1 VTQQD
6 PRIAQ
11 RYAAQPS
18 PWTKVFVVLGLVLVV
33 GLAGWLAWAIW
44 AHSTPKVTSRMTG
57 FEIVDEHTVVGHIDV
72 SLRTGTTGASCL
84 VRALA
89 EDHTPV
95 GDATFTPKHG
105 HNEVTV
111 RTERKATSLE
121 SVGCSA
127 DGQNDAR

>member
-18 PWTKVFVVLGLVLVV
+18 VWPKVFLVLVLV
-33 GLAGWLAWAIW
+33 LILALAGWLAWAIYV
-44 AHSTPKVTSRMTG
+44 HSSPKVASRMTG
-57 FEIVDEHTVVGHIDV
+57 WKVVDEHTVVANVDV
-72 SLRTGTTGASCL
+72 DLRTGTTGASCL
-84 VRALA
+84 VRAYA

-95 GDATFTPKHG
+95 GDATFTPDHG
-105 HNEVTV
+105 RNQITV
-111 RTERKATSLE
+111 RTERRATSLE
-121 SVGCSA
+121 SIGCSA

>member
-18 PWTKVFVVLGLVLVV
+18 VWPKVFMVLVV
-33 GLAGWLAWAIW
+33 VLVFALAGWLAWAIYV
-44 AHSTPKVTSRMTG
+44 HSSPKVTSRMTG
-57 FEIVDEHTVVGHIDV
+57 FTIVDEHTVVAKIDV
-72 SLRTGTTGASCL
+72 DLRTGTTGASCL
-84 VRALA
+84 VRAYA

-95 GDATFTPKHG
+95 GDATFVPEHG